1 VNPWQSSVRW
11 PDTDSPCLSVG
22 KRVAIDGSWDRIFV
36 GSSSGEKSP
45 VWNHQGLLR
54 AGTERTLPGADA
66 AIPLSPFPRCRI
78 IFLVLAHCFLTFLV
92 AAFLIIVFNT
102 GFCSPAA
109 TGMSL
114 ASWAANR
121 ALNLLRASSVEF
133 NVCFFLC
140 HSMRPGSV

>member
-1 VNPWQSSVRW
+1 VNRWQRSVRW
-11 PDTDSPCLSVG
+11 PDADSPRYQLVNVLPSMG
-22 KRVAIDGSWDRIFV
+22 RGIGF
-36 GSSSGEKSP
+36 SSG
-45 VWNHQGLLR
+45 HR
-54 AGTERTLPGADA
+54 AARKVQYGIISGCFELAQSAPLPARA
-66 AIPLSPFPRCRI
+66 QPCRCSQFPWCRI